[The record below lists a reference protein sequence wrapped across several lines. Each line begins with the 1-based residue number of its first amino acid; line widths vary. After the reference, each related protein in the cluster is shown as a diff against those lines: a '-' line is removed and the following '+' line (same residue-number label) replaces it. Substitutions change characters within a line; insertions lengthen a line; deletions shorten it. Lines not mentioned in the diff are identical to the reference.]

1 MGNIWKFLKLDTNN
15 DEKNK
20 EFWDIIDLTKENN
33 LAMPTLLRWLKEE
46 ESLVSVSLKDIK
58 SEITTKIKEQNN
70 NEEAFNEMKQEFEK
84 TR

>member
-1 MGNIWKFLKLDTNN
+1 
-15 DEKNK
+15 
-20 EFWDIIDLTKENN
+20 
-33 LAMPTLLRWLKEE
+33 MPTLLRWLKEE